1 MISNRGVLGND
12 CSGCKYEVVVIV
24 VVIEFLP
31 LEIDGVPTPLIRPRK
46 VLIPLLP
53 STEYNYLSRGIF
65 RPLIRSII

>member
-31 LEIDGVPTPLIRPRK
+31 LEIDGVPTPLIRPR
-46 VLIPLLP
+46 IPLLR
-53 STEYNYLSRGIF
+53 TKYNYLSRGIF